1 MATQRNNLSSYD
13 NTSIPEATDYKIA
26 VVISEWNSQVT
37 NCLLKGV
44 LDTLKS
50 SGVHSNNIV
59 VQYVPGSFE
68 LIFGCYKVQSSKK
81 YDAILAIGSV
91 IRGETSHFK
100 YISQSVFDGIKDL
113 NTNGNS
119 PIILCLLTDDN
130 YQQSLDRSGGKHGNK
145 GYDCAAATA
154 KISLI

>member
-1 MATQRNNLSSYD
+1 MSTKHRPSNLDLDKLKSAS
-13 NTSIPEATDYKIA
+13 NKKFAI
-26 VVISEWNSQVT
+26 VCSEWNPEII
-37 NCLLKGV
+37 NRLLEGAYDLFEEIGISKNKI
-44 LDTLKS
+44 DELK
-50 SGVHSNNIV
+50 
-59 VQYVPGSFE
+59 VPGSFE

>member
-1 MATQRNNLSSYD
+1 MSTKHRPSNLDLDKLKSAS
-13 NTSIPEATDYKIA
+13 NKKFAI
-26 VVISEWNSQVT
+26 VCSEWNPEII
-37 NCLLKGV
+37 NRLLDGAYDFFEEIGISKNKI
-44 LDTLKS
+44 DELK
-50 SGVHSNNIV
+50 
-59 VQYVPGSFE
+59 VPGSFE
-68 LIFGCYKVQSSKK
+68 LIYGCYKVQSSKK

-100 YISQSVFDGIKDL
+100 YISQSVFNGIKDL

>member
-1 MATQRNNLSSYD
+1 MSTKHRPSNLDLDKLKSAS
-13 NTSIPEATDYKIA
+13 NKKFAI
-26 VVISEWNSQVT
+26 VCSEWNPEII
-37 NCLLKGV
+37 NRLLDGAYDFFEDIGISKNKI
-44 LDTLKS
+44 DELK
-50 SGVHSNNIV
+50 
-59 VQYVPGSFE
+59 VPGSFE

-130 YQQSLDRSGGKHGNK
+130 YQQSIDRSGGKHGNK

>member
-1 MATQRNNLSSYD
+1 MSTKHRPSNLDLDKLKSAS
-13 NTSIPEATDYKIA
+13 NKKFAI
-26 VVISEWNSQVT
+26 VCSEWNPEII
-37 NCLLKGV
+37 NRLLEGAYDFFEEIGISKNKI
-44 LDTLKS
+44 DELK
-50 SGVHSNNIV
+50 
-59 VQYVPGSFE
+59 VPGSFD

>member
-1 MATQRNNLSSYD
+1 MSTKHRPSNLDLDKLKSAS
-13 NTSIPEATDYKIA
+13 NKKFAI
-26 VVISEWNSQVT
+26 VCSEWNPEII
-37 NCLLKGV
+37 NRLLEGAYDFFEEIGISKNKI
-44 LDTLKS
+44 DELK
-50 SGVHSNNIV
+50 
-59 VQYVPGSFE
+59 VPGSFE

-113 NTNGNS
+113 NNNGKS

-130 YQQSLDRSGGKHGNK
+130 YQQALDRSGGKYGNK

>member
-1 MATQRNNLSSYD
+1 MSTKHRPSNLDLDKLKSAS
-13 NTSIPEATDYKIA
+13 NKKFAI
-26 VVISEWNSQVT
+26 VCSEWNPEII
-37 NCLLKGV
+37 NRLLEGAYDFFEEIGISKNKI
-44 LDTLKS
+44 DELK
-50 SGVHSNNIV
+50 
-59 VQYVPGSFE
+59 VPGSFE

-119 PIILCLLTDDN
+119 PIILCLLTDYN

>member
-1 MATQRNNLSSYD
+1 MSTKHRPSNLDLDKLKSAS
-13 NTSIPEATDYKIA
+13 NKKFAI
-26 VVISEWNSQVT
+26 VCSEWNPEII
-37 NCLLKGV
+37 NRLLEGAYDFFEEIGISKNKI
-44 LDTLKS
+44 DELK
-50 SGVHSNNIV
+50 
-59 VQYVPGSFE
+59 VPGSFE

-113 NTNGNS
+113 NINGNS

>member
-1 MATQRNNLSSYD
+1 MSTKHRPSNLDLDKLKSAS
-13 NTSIPEATDYKIA
+13 NKKFAI
-26 VVISEWNSQVT
+26 VCSEWNPEII
-37 NCLLKGV
+37 NRLLEGAYDFFEEIGISKNKI
-44 LDTLKS
+44 DELK
-50 SGVHSNNIV
+50 
-59 VQYVPGSFE
+59 VPGSFE
-68 LIFGCYKVQSSKK
+68 LIFGCYKVQSSNK

>member
-1 MATQRNNLSSYD
+1 MSTKHRPSNLDLDKLKSAS
-13 NTSIPEATDYKIA
+13 NKKFAI
-26 VVISEWNSQVT
+26 VCSEWNPEII
-37 NCLLKGV
+37 NRLLQGAYDFFEEIGISKNKI
-44 LDTLKS
+44 DELK
-50 SGVHSNNIV
+50 
-59 VQYVPGSFE
+59 VPGSFE

>member
-1 MATQRNNLSSYD
+1 MSTKHRPSNLDLDKLKSAS
-13 NTSIPEATDYKIA
+13 NKKFAI
-26 VVISEWNSQVT
+26 VCSEWNPEIINRLVEGAYDFFEEIGISK
-37 NCLLKGV
+37 NKIDELK
-44 LDTLKS
+44 
-50 SGVHSNNIV
+50 
-59 VQYVPGSFE
+59 VPGSFE

-113 NTNGNS
+113 NTNGDS

>member
-1 MATQRNNLSSYD
+1 MSTKHRPSNLDLDKLRSAS
-13 NTSIPEATDYKIA
+13 NKKFAI
-26 VVISEWNSQVT
+26 VCSEWNPEII
-37 NCLLKGV
+37 NRLLEGAYDFFEEIGISKNKI
-44 LDTLKS
+44 DELK
-50 SGVHSNNIV
+50 
-59 VQYVPGSFE
+59 VPGSFE

>member
-1 MATQRNNLSSYD
+1 MSTKHRPSNLDLDKLKSAS
-13 NTSIPEATDYKIA
+13 NKKFAI
-26 VVISEWNSQVT
+26 VCSEWNPEII
-37 NCLLKGV
+37 NRLLEGAYDFFDEIGISKNKI
-44 LDTLKS
+44 DELK
-50 SGVHSNNIV
+50 
-59 VQYVPGSFE
+59 VPGSFE
-68 LIFGCYKVQSSKK
+68 LIFGCYKVQSSNK
-81 YDAILAIGSV
+81 YDAISAIGSV

-113 NTNGNS
+113 NTNGKS

>member
-1 MATQRNNLSSYD
+1 MSTKHRPSNLDLDKLKSAS
-13 NTSIPEATDYKIA
+13 NKKFAI
-26 VVISEWNSQVT
+26 VCSEWNPEIINRLMNGAYDFFEEIGISK
-37 NCLLKGV
+37 NKIYELK
-44 LDTLKS
+44 
-50 SGVHSNNIV
+50 
-59 VQYVPGSFE
+59 VPGSFE

-81 YDAILAIGSV
+81 YDAMLAIGSR

>member
-1 MATQRNNLSSYD
+1 MSTKHRPSNLDLDKLKSAS
-13 NTSIPEATDYKIA
+13 NKKFAI
-26 VVISEWNSQVT
+26 VCSEWNPEII
-37 NCLLKGV
+37 NRLLEGAYDFFEEIGISKNKI
-44 LDTLKS
+44 DELK
-50 SGVHSNNIV
+50 
-59 VQYVPGSFE
+59 VPGSFE
-68 LIFGCYKVQSSKK
+68 LIFGCYKVQSLKK

>member
-1 MATQRNNLSSYD
+1 MSTKHRPSNLDLDKLKSAS
-13 NTSIPEATDYKIA
+13 NKKFAI
-26 VVISEWNSQVT
+26 VCSEWNPEII
-37 NCLLKGV
+37 NRLLEGAYDFFEDIGISKNKI
-44 LDTLKS
+44 DELK
-50 SGVHSNNIV
+50 
-59 VQYVPGSFE
+59 VPGSFE

>member
-1 MATQRNNLSSYD
+1 MSTKHRPSNLDLDKLKSAS
-13 NTSIPEATDYKIA
+13 NKKFAI
-26 VVISEWNSQVT
+26 VCSEWNPEII
-37 NCLLKGV
+37 NRLLDGAYDFFEEIGIPKNKI
-44 LDTLKS
+44 DELK
-50 SGVHSNNIV
+50 
-59 VQYVPGSFE
+59 VPGSFE

>member
-1 MATQRNNLSSYD
+1 MSTKHRPSNLDLDKLKSAS
-13 NTSIPEATDYKIA
+13 NKKFAI
-26 VVISEWNSQVT
+26 VCSEWNPEII
-37 NCLLKGV
+37 NRLLDGAYDFFEEIGISKNKI
-44 LDTLKS
+44 DEHK
-50 SGVHSNNIV
+50 
-59 VQYVPGSFE
+59 VPGSFE

>member
-1 MATQRNNLSSYD
+1 MSTKHRPSNLDLDKLKSAS
-13 NTSIPEATDYKIA
+13 NKKFAI
-26 VVISEWNSQVT
+26 VCSEWNPEII
-37 NCLLKGV
+37 NRLLNGAYDFFEEIGISKNKI
-44 LDTLKS
+44 DELK
-50 SGVHSNNIV
+50 
-59 VQYVPGSFE
+59 VPGSFE

>member
-1 MATQRNNLSSYD
+1 
-13 NTSIPEATDYKIA
+13 
-26 VVISEWNSQVT
+26 
-37 NCLLKGV
+37 
-44 LDTLKS
+44 
-50 SGVHSNNIV
+50 
-59 VQYVPGSFE
+59 

>member
-1 MATQRNNLSSYD
+1 MSTKHRPSNLDLDKLKSAS
-13 NTSIPEATDYKIA
+13 NKKFAI
-26 VVISEWNSQVT
+26 VCSEWNPEII
-37 NCLLKGV
+37 NRLLEGAYDFFEEIGISKNKI
-44 LDTLKS
+44 DELK
-50 SGVHSNNIV
+50 
-59 VQYVPGSFE
+59 VPGSFE

-130 YQQSLDRSGGKHGNK
+130 YQQSLDRSGGKYGNK

>member
-1 MATQRNNLSSYD
+1 MSTKHRPLNLDLDRLKSAS
-13 NTSIPEATDYKIA
+13 NKKFAI
-26 VVISEWNSQVT
+26 VCSEWNPEIINRLMDGAYDFFEEIGISK
-37 NCLLKGV
+37 NKIDKLK
-44 LDTLKS
+44 
-50 SGVHSNNIV
+50 
-59 VQYVPGSFE
+59 VPGSFE

>member
-1 MATQRNNLSSYD
+1 MSTKHRPSNLDLDKLKSAS
-13 NTSIPEATDYKIA
+13 NKKFAI
-26 VVISEWNSQVT
+26 VCSEWNPEII
-37 NCLLKGV
+37 NRLLDGAYDFFEDIGISKNKI
-44 LDTLKS
+44 DELK
-50 SGVHSNNIV
+50 
-59 VQYVPGSFE
+59 VPGSFE

-113 NTNGNS
+113 NTNGDS

>member
-1 MATQRNNLSSYD
+1 MSTKHRPSNLDLDKLKSAS
-13 NTSIPEATDYKIA
+13 NKKFAI
-26 VVISEWNSQVT
+26 VCSEWNPEII
-37 NCLLKGV
+37 NRLLEGAYDFFEKIGISKNKIYE
-44 LDTLKS
+44 LK
-50 SGVHSNNIV
+50 
-59 VQYVPGSFE
+59 VPGSFE
-68 LIFGCYKVQSSKK
+68 LIFGCYKLQSSKK

>member
-1 MATQRNNLSSYD
+1 MSTKHRPSNLDLDKLKSAS
-13 NTSIPEATDYKIA
+13 NKKFAI
-26 VVISEWNSQVT
+26 VCSEWNPEII
-37 NCLLKGV
+37 NRLLEGAYDSFEEIGISKNKI
-44 LDTLKS
+44 DEFK
-50 SGVHSNNIV
+50 
-59 VQYVPGSFE
+59 VPGSFE

>member
-1 MATQRNNLSSYD
+1 MSTKHRPSNLDLDKLKSAS
-13 NTSIPEATDYKIA
+13 NKKFAI
-26 VVISEWNSQVT
+26 VCSEWNPEII
-37 NCLLKGV
+37 NRLLEGAYDFFEEIGISKNKI
-44 LDTLKS
+44 DELK
-50 SGVHSNNIV
+50 
-59 VQYVPGSFE
+59 VPGSFE

-130 YQQSLDRSGGKHGNK
+130 YQQSIDRSGGKHGNK

>member
-1 MATQRNNLSSYD
+1 MSTKHRPSNLDLDKLKSAS
-13 NTSIPEATDYKIA
+13 NKKFAI
-26 VVISEWNSQVT
+26 VCSEWNPEII
-37 NCLLKGV
+37 NRLLEGAYDFFEEIGISKNKI
-44 LDTLKS
+44 DELK
-50 SGVHSNNIV
+50 
-59 VQYVPGSFE
+59 VPGSFE

-91 IRGETSHFK
+91 IRGETSHYK

>member
-1 MATQRNNLSSYD
+1 MSTKHRPLNLDLDRLKSAS
-13 NTSIPEATDYKIA
+13 NKKFAI
-26 VVISEWNSQVT
+26 VCSEWNPEII
-37 NCLLKGV
+37 NRLLEGAYDFFEEIGISKNKI
-44 LDTLKS
+44 DELK
-50 SGVHSNNIV
+50 
-59 VQYVPGSFE
+59 VPGSFE

>member
-1 MATQRNNLSSYD
+1 MSTKHRPSNLDLDKLKSAS
-13 NTSIPEATDYKIA
+13 NKKFAI
-26 VVISEWNSQVT
+26 VCSEWNPEII
-37 NCLLKGV
+37 NRLLDGAYDFFDEIGISKNKI
-44 LDTLKS
+44 DELK
-50 SGVHSNNIV
+50 
-59 VQYVPGSFE
+59 VPGSFE
-68 LIFGCYKVQSSKK
+68 LIYGCYKVQSSKK

-100 YISQSVFDGIKDL
+100 YISQSVFNGIKDL

>member
-1 MATQRNNLSSYD
+1 MSTKHRPSNLDLDKLKSAS
-13 NTSIPEATDYKIA
+13 NKKFAI
-26 VVISEWNSQVT
+26 VCSEWNPEII
-37 NCLLKGV
+37 NRLLEGAYDFFEEIGISKNKI
-44 LDTLKS
+44 DELK
-50 SGVHSNNIV
+50 
-59 VQYVPGSFE
+59 VPGSFE

-113 NTNGNS
+113 NINGNS

-130 YQQSLDRSGGKHGNK
+130 YQQSIDRSGGKHGNK

>member
-1 MATQRNNLSSYD
+1 MSTKHRPSNLDLDKLKSAS
-13 NTSIPEATDYKIA
+13 NKKFAI
-26 VVISEWNSQVT
+26 VCSEWNPEII
-37 NCLLKGV
+37 NRLLEGAYDFFEEIGISKNKI
-44 LDTLKS
+44 DELK
-50 SGVHSNNIV
+50 
-59 VQYVPGSFE
+59 VPGSFE

-130 YQQSLDRSGGKHGNK
+130 YQQSMDRSGGKHGNK

>member
-1 MATQRNNLSSYD
+1 MSTKHRPSNLDLDKLKSAS
-13 NTSIPEATDYKIA
+13 NKKFAI
-26 VVISEWNSQVT
+26 VCSEWNPEIINRLLEGAYDFFEEIGISKNKIDELKVT
-37 NCLLKGV
+37 
-44 LDTLKS
+44 
-50 SGVHSNNIV
+50 
-59 VQYVPGSFE
+59 GSFE

>member
-1 MATQRNNLSSYD
+1 MSTKHKPSNLDLDKLKSASD
-13 NTSIPEATDYKIA
+13 KKFAI
-26 VVISEWNSQVT
+26 VCSEWNPEII
-37 NCLLKGV
+37 NRLLQGAYDFFEEIGISKNKI
-44 LDTLKS
+44 DELK
-50 SGVHSNNIV
+50 
-59 VQYVPGSFE
+59 VPGSFE

>member
-1 MATQRNNLSSYD
+1 MSTKHRPSNLDLDKLKSAS
-13 NTSIPEATDYKIA
+13 NKKFAI
-26 VVISEWNSQVT
+26 VCSEWNPEII
-37 NCLLKGV
+37 NRLLEGAYDFFEEIGISKNKI
-44 LDTLKS
+44 DELK
-50 SGVHSNNIV
+50 
-59 VQYVPGSFE
+59 VPGSFE

-145 GYDCAAATA
+145 GFDCAAATA